1 MLGGYGWAHLP
12 ALFAPESNPQPVDFV
27 DSHNCLETARME
39 TRCVFTG
46 DEKPVRTIMTLHF
59 QPPATDAYDAAVE
72 DAIATCNGDLR
83 GALKALIIAN
93 EFLERDL
100 ARALA
105 SSAARSSAHDWNLGF
120 LQVEWVEA
128 E

>member
-1 MLGGYGWAHLP
+1 
-12 ALFAPESNPQPVDFV
+12 
-27 DSHNCLETARME
+27 
-39 TRCVFTG
+39 
-46 DEKPVRTIMTLHF
+46 MTLHF
-59 QPPATDAYDAAVE
+59 LPPASDAYDAAIE
-72 DAIATCNGDLR
+72 DAIATCDGDVR

-105 SSAARSSAHDWNLGF
+105 SIAAPSIADDWNVGVR
-120 LQVEWVEA
+120 QVDWVEA